1 MLKSE
6 IRDLQKI
13 RYRLLT
19 LSKRT
24 KNIELAQRYALA
36 LSVLNIDNPLVS
48 GVSSEFEQIA
58 FEFEKSD

>member
-1 MLKSE
+1 MSKSE
-6 IRDLQKI
+6 IKNLQSI
-13 RYRLLT
+13 RSRLLA

-36 LSVLNIDNPLVS
+36 LSVLNTDNPLVNA
-48 GVSSEFEQIA
+48 VSSEFEQIA

>member
-1 MLKSE
+1 MSIIE
-6 IRDLQKI
+6 IKQLQNI
-13 RYRLLT
+13 RSKLLS

-36 LSVLNIDNPLVS
+36 LSILNTDNPLVES
-48 GVSSEFEQIA
+48 VSSEFEQIA